1 MKGQII
7 MGFIFGLIM
16 LGILKNEYHF
26 YQLKKGKNFLTALVL
41 STIFGGAIWWLL
53 LILFFVLRN
62 TGALDKMKEENIK
75 HEQEIEFAKRYQRQM
90 GNTPPPVR
98 NANPQGQQVYTGS
111 YVQQT
116 FAQPRQANTV
126 PNYTNPQPR
135 TYNAPRFDSSLSF
148 NLPKRQGAREKI
160 IKKFC
165 KIYNISLDD
174 NDIKTMAS
182 ASYLSNDW
190 AAEIAAMRFKYNSVY
205 EWMGS
210 GRSWFRIYI
219 TTFNMIDVF
228 SAFSRQEQYVFETF
242 DKIFSDICV
251 DDSLPVEVIVE
262 NINRKYLTNFD
273 EVSFMQAIAYMEANG
288 RKYHFGAPILQSVDS
303 ELDNLA
309 KKYGEPMR

>member
-1 MKGQII
+1 MQSAISVRY
-7 MGFIFGLIM
+7 
-16 LGILKNEYHF
+16 NT
-26 YQLKKGKNFLTALVL
+26 YQQGRPNV
-41 STIFGGAIWWLL
+41 
-53 LILFFVLRN
+53 
-62 TGALDKMKEENIK
+62 
-75 HEQEIEFAKRYQRQM
+75 
-90 GNTPPPVR
+90 
-98 NANPQGQQVYTGS
+98 NAQGS

-116 FAQPRQANTV
+116 FAQRQASAPQYNA
-126 PNYTNPQPR
+126 YSQPR
-135 TYNAPRFDSSLSF
+135 TYAPPRFDSTLSY

-165 KIYNISLDD
+165 KQYNISLDD

-182 ASYLSNDW
+182 ASYLSTDW
-190 AAEIAAMRFKYNSVY
+190 ASEIAAMRFKYNSLY

-242 DKIFSDICV
+242 DRIFSDICV
-251 DDSLPVEVIVE
+251 DDTLPVEVIVE

-288 RKYHFGAPILQSVDS
+288 RRYHFGSPILQSVDS
-303 ELDNLA
+303 ELDKLA
-309 KKYGEPMR
+309 KKYQEPMQ

>member
-1 MKGQII
+1 MS
-7 MGFIFGLIM
+7 FVFALIM

-26 YQLKKGKNFLTALVL
+26 YQLKKPKTFIGATILI
-41 STIFGGAIWWLL
+41 SIFGYSIWWLV

-62 TGALDKMKEENIK
+62 SGALEKMKQENIQK
-75 HEQEIEFAKRYQRQM
+75 EKEMEFAKRYQRQM
-90 GNTPPPVR
+90 GAVPPPVR
-98 NANPQGQQVYTGS
+98 NNPQNQQGMYQGS
-111 YVQQT
+111 YVQNT
-116 FAQPRQANTV
+116 FT
-126 PNYTNPQPR
+126 QPR
-135 TYNAPRFDSSLSF
+135 TGTAPSYTAPQTRSYSAPRFDSSLSF

-165 KIYNISLDD
+165 KLYNISLDD

-182 ASYLSNDW
+182 ASYLSNEW
-190 AAEIAAMRFKYNSVY
+190 AAEIAAMTFKYNSVY

-242 DKIFSDICV
+242 DKIFTDICV
-251 DDSLPVEVIVE
+251 DDTLPVEVIVE

-288 RKYHFGAPILQSVDS
+288 RKYHFGSPVLTSVDS
-303 ELDNLA
+303 ELDKLA
-309 KKYGEPMR
+309 KKYGEPMK